1 MLSSVEEVTSWLDD
15 IRPWMVKPA
24 IPDIVSTILTVYW
37 YLRTHWTRS
46 GLTGVDTV
54 AGREVI
60 FLTRPVLIQ
69 TPGVSKYYQSWM
81 TPIPAKIARSLQSRP
96 QALRLKRIPFLEYIR
111 DMWQTIEDG
120 STETMPNLSSNKPQ
134 SIREQPICD
143 VSLQPSEDI
152 PIAKQQKTVSYIG
165 IIPDKHST
173 NTKFEAKRKRDHMV
187 ERLMNPN
194 PNCQIEY
201 IPLMPR
207 PLNKSE
213 VSQIS
218 TAVLILS
225 PSSINPHDPLPKFYS
240 SCTDPN
246 DYTHTL
252 VGTYRRSELHKHFCE
267 APSGQYIHPFN
278 KYKDIYG
285 APIRGWNIP
294 QNVDINITPNGELG
308 INWREST
315 LYNTER
321 NLYVRT
327 SPTKSYALNN
337 DPVLLEEYLHLY
349 PHHGSLFPRFH
360 RKNKSCKNLSPYAKQ
375 QAHIQFKAR
384 FVRRQKAK
392 RLLTDA
398 RTEMSETPST
408 D

>member
-1 MLSSVEEVTSWLDD
+1 MLSSVDEVTSWLDE

-24 IPDIVSTILTVYW
+24 IPDVISTICTVYW

-54 AGREVI
+54 AGREVVS
-60 FLTRPVLIQ
+60 LTYPVLLQ
-69 TPGVSKYYQSWM
+69 DPGVSKYYQSWM
-81 TPIPAKIARSLQSRP
+81 TPIPAKIARSLQSQP
-96 QALRLKRIPFLEYIR
+96 QALRLKRIPFLKHII
-111 DMWQTIEDG
+111 DMWQPIEDG
-120 STETMPNLSSNKPQ
+120 PAETIPHF
-134 SIREQPICD
+134 
-143 VSLQPSEDI
+143 PSH
-152 PIAKQQKTVSYIG
+152 KLHSKTVSFHG
-165 IIPDKHST
+165 IIPENHPT
-173 NTKFEAKRKRDHMV
+173 NTRFEAKRKHDHLI

-207 PLNKSE
+207 PLNESE
-213 VSQIS
+213 VTQIS
-218 TAVLILS
+218 TAVHKLT
-225 PSSINPHDPLPKFYS
+225 PSSSNPHEPLPKFYS

-246 DYTHTL
+246 AYTHTL

-267 APSGQYIHPFN
+267 APSGQYIHPFD

-285 APIRGWNIP
+285 TPIRGWNIP
-294 QNVDINITPNGELG
+294 QNVDINTTSKGELSV
-308 INWREST
+308 NWKEST

-327 SPTKSYALNN
+327 SPTKSYPLKH
-337 DPVLLEEYLHLY
+337 DPVLLDEYLSLY

-360 RKNKSCKNLSPYAKQ
+360 RKNKSCKRLSPYAKK

-384 FVRRQKAK
+384 FIRRQNLK
-392 RLLTDA
+392 RLVTDA
-398 RTEMSETPST
+398 RTGISEVTLS
-408 D
+408 